1 MMDKEDY
8 ARQQEELA
16 RHAASEGA
24 WYWNRFHTVTP
35 LTLKRAH
42 MFGFRKKTKNPEFTE
57 ICIMLTEKNAIAK
70 FTADALSQNEEPLL
84 CKVRAMQYLLMG
96 ASGHFIVDFHEQV
109 EQLLPNAKKAVR
121 GTNLDIIAIEA
132 IIWLAFCSLKI
143 WREDKESDPDAY
155 KSIEGKIFY
164 YAALWA
170 TMMISKTYEISA
182 KNYLGYRWEYYSNG
196 FKEAED
202 HSTLFPSVIFRSIGK
217 KTFEDTGALDN
228 PMATL
233 NLDWIKM
240 YMCANGYTID
250 RSNVP
255 YSIFKSMVRG
265 WRDLTGENVDE
276 DSQFD
281 DTD

>member
-8 ARQQEELA
+8 ERQQEELA

-42 MFGFRKKTKNPEFTE
+42 MFGF
-57 ICIMLTEKNAIAK
+57 
-70 FTADALSQNEEPLL
+70 
-84 CKVRAMQYLLMG
+84 
-96 ASGHFIVDFHEQV
+96 
-109 EQLLPNAKKAVR
+109 
-121 GTNLDIIAIEA
+121 
-132 IIWLAFCSLKI
+132 IWLAFCSLKI

-155 KSIEGKIFY
+155 KSIEGQIFY

-170 TMMISKTYEISA
+170 TMMISKTYEITA